1 MNNPE
6 TPAPPGTQ
14 DRSKTN
20 KTWKVKK
27 HNATLKTKKD
37 GQHGPHKISV
47 YVTCNN
53 ICHFSDYCFWF
64 DAKQNTTSL

>member
-47 YVTCNN
+47 
-53 ICHFSDYCFWF
+53 
-64 DAKQNTTSL
+64 